1 MRISAHTYY
10 ISILTNSYLRI
21 ALLPGKSGS
30 DQLLHFQYQEVDGTQ
45 LGKYYIMTLDLTA

>member
-1 MRISAHTYY
+1 
-10 ISILTNSYLRI
+10 LTNSYVCI